1 MKVTIVRGGGVA
13 GLTSKTRLDSAKL
26 PATDAQTLEERLRR
40 CGLLGVPE
48 PAAPR
53 RGQPDEMLYA
63 VTVADGEQI
72 THRFGEEDLPDE
84 VRSLVEWVDARPE
97 SERELG
103 KGGG

>member
-1 MKVTIVRGGGVA
+1 
-13 GLTSKTRLDSAKL
+13 
-26 PATDAQTLEERLRR
+26 
-40 CGLLGVPE
+40 
-48 PAAPR
+48 
-53 RGQPDEMLYA
+53 